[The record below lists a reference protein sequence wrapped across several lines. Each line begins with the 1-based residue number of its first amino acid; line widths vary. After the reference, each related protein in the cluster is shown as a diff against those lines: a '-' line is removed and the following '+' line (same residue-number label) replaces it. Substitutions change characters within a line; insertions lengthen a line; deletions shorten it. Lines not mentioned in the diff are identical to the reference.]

1 MTTYTR
7 TEVLVQMKQT
17 GLIPVF
23 YNADIKICREVVK
36 ACYKGGVRI
45 FEYTNR
51 GDFAHEVFSELN
63 KYAIKEFKGLIM
75 GAGSIID
82 PATAAL
88 YIQLGANFIV
98 SPVLNE
104 DMAKICNRRKVSWSP
119 GCGSVSEISRAE
131 ELGAD
136 VIKIFPASQLGG
148 PKFVAAVKGPMPWAN
163 IMPSGGVEPTED
175 NLREWFTSGAYC
187 VGMGSKLITK
197 DLLSAGDYRKL
208 EERVR
213 ETIGLIKK
221 IRSEV

>member
-1 MTTYTR
+1 MATYTR
-7 TEVLVQMKQT
+7 TEVLVQMKQI

-45 FEYTNR
+45 FEFTNR

-63 KYAIKEFKGLIM
+63 KYAIKELKGLVM

-197 DLLSAGDYRKL
+197 DLLSAGDYSKL

-213 ETIGLIKK
+213 DTISLIKK

>member
-1 MTTYTR
+1 MAIYTR

-23 YNADIKICREVVK
+23 YNPDISICRDVVK
-36 ACYKGGVRI
+36 ACYNGGVRI
-45 FEYTNR
+45 FEFTNR

-63 KYAIKEFKGLIM
+63 KYAIKELKGLIM

-104 DMAKICNRRKVSWSP
+104 DMAKVCNRRKVSWSP

-175 NLREWFTSGAYC
+175 NLRQWFTSGAYC

-213 ETIGLIKK
+213 DAIGLIKK
-221 IRSEV
+221 IRSDI

>member
-1 MTTYTR
+1 MATYTR
-7 TEVLVQMKQT
+7 TEVLVQMKET

-23 YNADIKICREVVK
+23 YNADISICRKVVK
-36 ACYKGGVRI
+36 ACYDGGVRI
-45 FEYTNR
+45 FEFTNR

-63 KYAIKEFKGLIM
+63 KYAIKQLKGLIM

-98 SPVLNE
+98 SPILNE
-104 DMAKICNRRKVSWSP
+104 DMAEICNRRKVSWSP

-148 PKFVAAVKGPMPWAN
+148 PRFVAAVRGPMPWTN

-175 NLREWFTSGAYC
+175 NLRAWFTSGAYC

-197 DLLSAGDYRKL
+197 DILSAGEFRKL

-213 ETIGLIKK
+213 DTLGLIRK
-221 IRSEV
+221 IRSEI

>member
-1 MTTYTR
+1 MATYTR

-23 YNADIKICREVVK
+23 YNADIRICREVVK
-36 ACYKGGVRI
+36 ACYNGGVRI
-45 FEYTNR
+45 FEFTNR

-63 KYAIKEFKGLIM
+63 KYVIKELEGLIM

-82 PATAAL
+82 PATTAL
-88 YIQLGANFIV
+88 YTQLGANFIV

-148 PKFVAAVKGPMPWAN
+148 PKFVAAVRKPMPWTN

-175 NLREWFTSGAYC
+175 NLREWFMSGAYC

-197 DLLSAGDYRKL
+197 DLLSAGDYSKL
-208 EERVR
+208 EGRVR
-213 ETIGLIKK
+213 EAIGLIKK
-221 IRSEV
+221 IRSGI

>member
-1 MTTYTR
+1 MATYTR

-36 ACYKGGVRI
+36 ACYNGGVRI
-45 FEYTNR
+45 FEFTNR
-51 GDFAHEVFSELN
+51 GDFAHEVFSDLN
-63 KYAIKEFKGLIM
+63 KYVIKELPGLIT

-104 DMAKICNRRKVSWSP
+104 DMAKVCNRRKVSWSP

-136 VIKIFPASQLGG
+136 VIKIFPATQLGG

-187 VGMGSKLITK
+187 VGMGSRLITK
-197 DLLSAGDYRKL
+197 DILSAGDYRKL

-221 IRSEV
+221 IRSGV